1 MCSLDGSD
9 QEDAVHSE
17 EELEDEVEEE
27 EAPQA
32 SFTFQKSAKFDHWF
46 SHGSTSI
53 AQIKK
58 TPKPRKRRA
67 MEALPAMAGDTTLL
81 SKFVKSLKF

>member
-32 SFTFQKSAKFDHWF
+32 SFTFQKSAKFDH
-46 SHGSTSI
+46 
-53 AQIKK
+53 
-58 TPKPRKRRA
+58 
-67 MEALPAMAGDTTLL
+67 
-81 SKFVKSLKF
+81 